1 MDNVWINSMMRT
13 CKSPNLCAFSSH
25 TMCDICTEIL
35 TFDGSG
41 GPFCRPKKFVI
52 FLISVNLFEESQFTS
67 PFIDKPISKKRRVY
81 KDRATKD
88 AGRHDGSRRIELYSS
103 IHEVEFQSRSRRRDR
118 AKDVEYRNV
127 EPIFK
132 SLTSIHKTNPLPA
145 MHRNSVEP
153 VAIRTQ
159 NQDVPISCRRKD
171 PRTAHAARRGPSCV
185 MLITSTRGTASD
197 DDTVSL
203 DDPRDKMSLLSAEK
217 ERYAKTIH
225 VLWCTTNKL
234 IDEPRITTIEKTS
247 SQMNPRKEPA
257 KLKNEDGEGCSF
269 QSDSFNN
276 HLTDNRVEVAVAS
289 RVINITAISG
299 FGGKETMMEWEDIET
314 RRIASSVRGANPW
327 MALNRKFHEGARVR
341 WGKEVKRTE
350 GLRNRWTVS
359 KPKVSSHLPRRQR
372 EPGEEESII
381 EQRGP
386 GEALNTGVSI
396 IHRIVDNNDY
406 GLEDGE
412 QKGGTRGPSSKLLE
426 GMASAMNARLEL
438 DLGLTR
444 TGVSVTGSMFEYRPL
459 QAVVEFLLGPD
470 RARGSALRARDI
482 AARGSLQINSIDRHI
497 FIHSFQNRSIATT
510 TTAAHGPKAE
520 LLDCSETN
528 FRCAEIA
535 RSTIKQRRQPNEGAR
550 PLIIASSAGFDVA
563 IALDNRVKCCE
574 RWIQG
579 SPIAEIIGN
588 LSAAPDSLV
597 HSRLRSIIT
606 RLPYRK
612 WPFALME
619 PDTLSRGGETAAGLQ
634 ILEVLQVLE
643 ESFSRKYRRE
653 ACQNVG
659 PRLRTTGDEDDEDDE
674 DEDEDEDEDDDHDND
689 DHDHDHDHD
698 PRPRPR
704 PRTTNHDHDGYDHDG
719 DEERRCK
726 GTIFGV
732 LGASLSKALRYKA
745 PDECKWVAT
754 GDTEDDVSL
763 VCRLRT
769 INSELENTNFS
780 VIQPQHTVRLRL
792 ECSDALFYQ
801 SSLSAGSFRPLV
813 ELRELVIEYCK
824 IGNLSDDAFK
834 GLKELRNLTV
844 RTHNTDWSAMA
855 LDVSGGA
862 FTDEL
867 KQLEKL
873 DLGENNMWSIPEG
886 ALCPLEIHLRN
897 NTLNVLP
904 PGLFTEL
911 TQLLVLDLSHNELT
925 AEWVNA
931 ATFVG
936 LVRLVVLDLSNN
948 RIARL
953 DPAVFRD
960 LYSLQIL
967 RLQENLLE
975 SLPENTFSALYN
987 LHTLLLS
994 YNLLTVIDATTLSG
1008 LYVLNLLSLDNNRLH
1023 TINPAALRNASSLQ
1037 EFHLN
1042 RNQLESVPDALKA
1055 TPLLRTLDLGENL
1068 ISEIPS
1074 GTFDHV
1080 SQLYGLRLTENH
1092 IGNLS
1097 KGVFD
1102 RIKELK
1108 ILNLAMNRIQ
1118 YIEPG
1123 TFDENA
1129 NLQAIRLDG
1138 NQLTDIAGLFTNLS
1152 NLVWLNVSDN
1162 KLRWFDYA
1170 MIPTGLQW
1178 LDIHSNEI
1186 RELGN
1191 YFEIESQLNLSIFD
1205 ASENKL
1211 TEITGN
1217 AIPMSVERLYL
1228 NDNQISKVQSYS
1240 FFKKPNLTTV
1250 ELKGNQIRNLEP
1262 YALRISAV
1270 PPDKPLPEFY
1280 IGDNQYLCD
1289 CTMEWLQRVNR
1300 QNQTRVQPR
1309 VMDLESIYCKLLYD
1323 REHAFVPLVEA
1334 SHSQFLCKYDTHCF
1348 ALCHCCD
1355 FDACDCEMTC
1365 PSNCTCYHDQSWS
1378 ANVVDCSN
1386 GGHANKLPD
1395 QIPMDA
1401 TRLYLDGNDLRL
1413 VSSHAFIGRKKLKV
1427 LFLNASNIEIV
1438 QNRSFNGLRDLEDL
1452 HLQDNKIREL
1462 KGHEFEGL
1470 DALRL
1475 LYLHRNRISSIG
1487 NDTFSTLRSLRILRL
1502 EGNRLTVLAV
1512 WTLPDSIEIS
1522 LSGNP
1527 WSCECDYLRSY
1538 REWIREPSVRVTD
1551 ASALRCVYNVT
1562 EFEAFGDQVFADN
1575 EFGFRLVADGR
1586 NEEERR
1592 EKHGNES
1599 TASCTGAASVE
1610 NDAHRNLT
1618 KTIIEKQVLQDYLPL
1633 LVTTLVASSLVVLL
1647 CLLGFVFRQELR
1659 VWFHSRF
1666 GVRIFYRSHEV
1677 DRDDRDKLFD
1687 AFISYSSKDE
1697 AFVAEEL
1704 APVLEMGNPSY
1715 KLCLHYRDFP
1725 VGSFIADTIVQ
1736 AVESSRRTI
1745 MVLSENFI
1753 KSEWCRFDF
1762 KSAHHQVLRDR
1773 RRRLILVL
1781 VGDVHQ
1787 RDLDP
1792 DIRLYL
1798 KTNTYL
1804 QWGDKLFWEKLRFAL
1819 PDVPNNQRTTQRTRQ
1834 PPPVRRQHN
1843 NRTSNGSRTV
1853 SVHI

>member
-1 MDNVWINSMMRT
+1 M
-13 CKSPNLCAFSSH
+13 
-25 TMCDICTEIL
+25 
-35 TFDGSG
+35 
-41 GPFCRPKKFVI
+41 
-52 FLISVNLFEESQFTS
+52 
-67 PFIDKPISKKRRVY
+67 
-81 KDRATKD
+81 
-88 AGRHDGSRRIELYSS
+88 
-103 IHEVEFQSRSRRRDR
+103 
-118 AKDVEYRNV
+118 
-127 EPIFK
+127 
-132 SLTSIHKTNPLPA
+132 
-145 MHRNSVEP
+145 
-153 VAIRTQ
+153 
-159 NQDVPISCRRKD
+159 
-171 PRTAHAARRGPSCV
+171 
-185 MLITSTRGTASD
+185 
-197 DDTVSL
+197 
-203 DDPRDKMSLLSAEK
+203 
-217 ERYAKTIH
+217 
-225 VLWCTTNKL
+225 
-234 IDEPRITTIEKTS
+234 
-247 SQMNPRKEPA
+247 
-257 KLKNEDGEGCSF
+257 
-269 QSDSFNN
+269 
-276 HLTDNRVEVAVAS
+276 
-289 RVINITAISG
+289 
-299 FGGKETMMEWEDIET
+299 
-314 RRIASSVRGANPW
+314 
-327 MALNRKFHEGARVR
+327 
-341 WGKEVKRTE
+341 
-350 GLRNRWTVS
+350 
-359 KPKVSSHLPRRQR
+359 
-372 EPGEEESII
+372 
-381 EQRGP
+381 
-386 GEALNTGVSI
+386 
-396 IHRIVDNNDY
+396 
-406 GLEDGE
+406 
-412 QKGGTRGPSSKLLE
+412 
-426 GMASAMNARLEL
+426 
-438 DLGLTR
+438 
-444 TGVSVTGSMFEYRPL
+444 
-459 QAVVEFLLGPD
+459 
-470 RARGSALRARDI
+470 RGSPAFFA
-482 AARGSLQINSIDRHI
+482 
-497 FIHSFQNRSIATT
+497 
-510 TTAAHGPKAE
+510 
-520 LLDCSETN
+520 
-528 FRCAEIA
+528 
-535 RSTIKQRRQPNEGAR
+535 
-550 PLIIASSAGFDVA
+550 II
-563 IALDNRVKCCE
+563 L
-574 RWIQG
+574 
-579 SPIAEIIGN
+579 
-588 LSAAPDSLV
+588 
-597 HSRLRSIIT
+597 
-606 RLPYRK
+606 
-612 WPFALME
+612 
-619 PDTLSRGGETAAGLQ
+619 
-634 ILEVLQVLE
+634 
-643 ESFSRKYRRE
+643 
-653 ACQNVG
+653 
-659 PRLRTTGDEDDEDDE
+659 
-674 DEDEDEDEDDDHDND
+674 
-689 DHDHDHDHD
+689 
-698 PRPRPR
+698 
-704 PRTTNHDHDGYDHDG
+704 
-719 DEERRCK
+719 

-886 ALCPLEIHLRN
+886 ALCPLANLEILNLTRNRLRDVTSSVHGRLECLSKLKELDLSNNSVESLPTAAFSGLTRLHSLDLRCNAISFMADRAFEGLSSLAVLRLADNRLASLPPELFSDARNIQEIHLRN

-1023 TINPAALRNASSLQ
+1023 TINPSALRNASSLQ

-1042 RNQLESVPDALKA
+1042 RNQLHSVPDALKA

-1365 PSNCTCYHDQSWS
+1365 PANCTCYHDQSWS

-1386 GGHANKLPD
+1386 GGHANKLPE

-1427 LFLNASNIEIV
+1427 LFLNSSNIEIV

-1470 DALRL
+1470 DALKL
-1475 LYLHRNRISSIG
+1475 LYLHRNRIASIG
-1487 NDTFSTLRSLRILRL
+1487 NDTFSTLRSLRTLRL

-1512 WTLPDSIEIS
+1512 WTLPNSIEIS

-1538 REWIREPSVRVTD
+1538 REWIRGPNVRVTD

-1575 EFGFRLVADGR
+1575 EFGFLVAETRGRDEER
-1586 NEEERR
+1586 NER
-1592 EKHGNES
+1592 GSNES
-1599 TASCTGAASVE
+1599 ACTGAASTE
-1610 NDAHRNLT
+1610 TDPHRNLT

>member
-1 MDNVWINSMMRT
+1 MD
-13 CKSPNLCAFSSH
+13 
-25 TMCDICTEIL
+25 
-35 TFDGSG
+35 
-41 GPFCRPKKFVI
+41 
-52 FLISVNLFEESQFTS
+52 
-67 PFIDKPISKKRRVY
+67 
-81 KDRATKD
+81 
-88 AGRHDGSRRIELYSS
+88 
-103 IHEVEFQSRSRRRDR
+103 
-118 AKDVEYRNV
+118 
-127 EPIFK
+127 
-132 SLTSIHKTNPLPA
+132 
-145 MHRNSVEP
+145 
-153 VAIRTQ
+153 
-159 NQDVPISCRRKD
+159 
-171 PRTAHAARRGPSCV
+171 
-185 MLITSTRGTASD
+185 TRG
-197 DDTVSL
+197 V
-203 DDPRDKMSLLSAEK
+203 RE
-217 ERYAKTIH
+217 EEG
-225 VLWCTTNKL
+225 
-234 IDEPRITTIEKTS
+234 EPLRAGGRPEG
-247 SQMNPRKEPA
+247 RVREA
-257 KLKNEDGEGCSF
+257 GEG
-269 QSDSFNN
+269 
-276 HLTDNRVEVAVAS
+276 RK
-289 RVINITAISG
+289 ISWDIKNPEN
-299 FGGKETMMEWEDIET
+299 GGKM
-314 RRIASSVRGANPW
+314 
-327 MALNRKFHEGARVR
+327 
-341 WGKEVKRTE
+341 
-350 GLRNRWTVS
+350 
-359 KPKVSSHLPRRQR
+359 
-372 EPGEEESII
+372 
-381 EQRGP
+381 
-386 GEALNTGVSI
+386 
-396 IHRIVDNNDY
+396 
-406 GLEDGE
+406 
-412 QKGGTRGPSSKLLE
+412 
-426 GMASAMNARLEL
+426 
-438 DLGLTR
+438 
-444 TGVSVTGSMFEYRPL
+444 
-459 QAVVEFLLGPD
+459 
-470 RARGSALRARDI
+470 RGSPAFFAI
-482 AARGSLQINSIDRHI
+482 
-497 FIHSFQNRSIATT
+497 
-510 TTAAHGPKAE
+510 
-520 LLDCSETN
+520 LL
-528 FRCAEIA
+528 
-535 RSTIKQRRQPNEGAR
+535 
-550 PLIIASSAGFDVA
+550 
-563 IALDNRVKCCE
+563 
-574 RWIQG
+574 
-579 SPIAEIIGN
+579 
-588 LSAAPDSLV
+588 
-597 HSRLRSIIT
+597 
-606 RLPYRK
+606 
-612 WPFALME
+612 
-619 PDTLSRGGETAAGLQ
+619 
-634 ILEVLQVLE
+634 
-643 ESFSRKYRRE
+643 
-653 ACQNVG
+653 
-659 PRLRTTGDEDDEDDE
+659 
-674 DEDEDEDEDDDHDND
+674 
-689 DHDHDHDHD
+689 
-698 PRPRPR
+698 
-704 PRTTNHDHDGYDHDG
+704 
-719 DEERRCK
+719 

-745 PDECKWVAT
+745 PDECKWVTA
-754 GDTEDDVSL
+754 GDAEDDVSL

-801 SSLSAGSFRPLV
+801 SSLTAGSFRPLV

-834 GLKELRNLTV
+834 GLRELRNLTV

-855 LDVSGGA
+855 LDVSAGA

-867 KQLEKL
+867 RQLEKL
-873 DLGENNMWSIPEG
+873 DLGENNMWNIPEG
-886 ALCPLEIHLRN
+886 ALCPLINLEILNLTRNRLREVTSFRFNAVSKCLSSLKELDLSNNSIESLPTAAFSGLTRLHSLDLRCNAIGFMADRAFEGLSSLAILKLADNRLSSLPPELFSDARSIQEIHLRN

-904 PGLFTEL
+904 PGLFGEL
-911 TQLLVLDLSHNELT
+911 TQLLVLDLARNELT
-925 AEWVNA
+925 VEWVNA
-931 ATFVG
+931 ATFGG
-936 LVRLVVLDLSNN
+936 LVRLVVLDLSSN
-948 RIARL
+948 RITRL
-953 DPAVFRD
+953 DPTVFRD

-994 YNLLTVIDATTLSG
+994 DNRLTVIDATTLSG
-1008 LYVLNLLSLDNNRLH
+1008 LYVLSLLSLDNNRIH
-1023 TINPAALRNASSLQ
+1023 TIHPSSLKNASSLQ
-1037 EFHLN
+1037 DLHLN
-1042 RNQLESVPDALKA
+1042 GNRLTSVPDALKA

-1080 SQLYGLRLTENH
+1080 AQLYGLRLTENH
-1092 IGNLS
+1092 IGNLT
-1097 KGVFD
+1097 KGIFD

-1108 ILNLAMNRIQ
+1108 ILNLSRNRIQ

-1123 TFDENA
+1123 TFDENL

-1138 NQLTDIAGLFTNLS
+1138 NQLTDIAGLFTNLP

-1162 KLRWFDYA
+1162 KLKWFDYA

-1191 YFEIESQLNLSIFD
+1191 YFEIESQLQLSTFD

-1211 TEITGN
+1211 MEITGN
-1217 AIPMSVERLYL
+1217 AIPMSVELLFL
-1228 NDNQISKVQSYS
+1228 NDNLISKVQSYS
-1240 FFKKPNLTTV
+1240 FFKKPNLTRV
-1250 ELKGNQIRNLEP
+1250 DLKGNRIRNLEP

-1334 SHSQFLCKYDTHCF
+1334 SHSQFLCKYETHCF

-1365 PSNCTCYHDQSWS
+1365 PLNCTCYHDQSWS

-1386 GGHANKLPD
+1386 GGHTNKLPE

-1401 TRLYLDGNDLRL
+1401 TRLYLDGNDLRV

-1427 LFLNASNIEIV
+1427 LFLNSSNIEIV

-1452 HLQDNKIREL
+1452 HLQDNRIREL
-1462 KGHEFEGL
+1462 RGHEFEGL
-1470 DALRL
+1470 DALRQ
-1475 LYLHRNRISSIG
+1475 LHLQRNQLVSIG
-1487 NDTFSTLRSLRILRL
+1487 NDTFAPLRSLRVLRL
-1502 EGNRLTVLAV
+1502 QSNRLTTLAV
-1512 WTLPDSIEIS
+1512 WTLPESIEVS
-1522 LSGNP
+1522 LSANP
-1527 WSCECDYLRSY
+1527 WSCECDYLQSY
-1538 REWIREPSVRVTD
+1538 REWIREPNVRVTD
-1551 ASALRCVYNVT
+1551 ASELRCVYNVT
-1562 EFEAFGDQVFADN
+1562 EFEAFGDETFTDD
-1575 EFGFRLVADGR
+1575 EFGFSV
-1586 NEEERR
+1586 
-1592 EKHGNES
+1592 
-1599 TASCTGAASVE
+1599 TANDRDTNVNGSASSSCTGAVAIDNEV
-1610 NDAHRNLT
+1610 HRNYT

-1633 LVTTLVASSLVVLL
+1633 LVATLASSLVIMLL
-1647 CLLGFVFRQELR
+1647 CMLAFIFRQELR

-1666 GVRIFYRSHEV
+1666 GVRIFYRNHEV

-1687 AFISYSSKDE
+1687 AFVSYSSKDE

-1819 PDVPNNQRTTQRTRQ
+1819 PDVPNNQRTTQRSRQ

>member
-1 MDNVWINSMMRT
+1 M
-13 CKSPNLCAFSSH
+13 
-25 TMCDICTEIL
+25 
-35 TFDGSG
+35 
-41 GPFCRPKKFVI
+41 
-52 FLISVNLFEESQFTS
+52 
-67 PFIDKPISKKRRVY
+67 
-81 KDRATKD
+81 
-88 AGRHDGSRRIELYSS
+88 
-103 IHEVEFQSRSRRRDR
+103 
-118 AKDVEYRNV
+118 
-127 EPIFK
+127 
-132 SLTSIHKTNPLPA
+132 
-145 MHRNSVEP
+145 
-153 VAIRTQ
+153 
-159 NQDVPISCRRKD
+159 
-171 PRTAHAARRGPSCV
+171 
-185 MLITSTRGTASD
+185 
-197 DDTVSL
+197 
-203 DDPRDKMSLLSAEK
+203 
-217 ERYAKTIH
+217 
-225 VLWCTTNKL
+225 
-234 IDEPRITTIEKTS
+234 
-247 SQMNPRKEPA
+247 
-257 KLKNEDGEGCSF
+257 
-269 QSDSFNN
+269 
-276 HLTDNRVEVAVAS
+276 
-289 RVINITAISG
+289 
-299 FGGKETMMEWEDIET
+299 
-314 RRIASSVRGANPW
+314 
-327 MALNRKFHEGARVR
+327 
-341 WGKEVKRTE
+341 
-350 GLRNRWTVS
+350 
-359 KPKVSSHLPRRQR
+359 
-372 EPGEEESII
+372 
-381 EQRGP
+381 
-386 GEALNTGVSI
+386 
-396 IHRIVDNNDY
+396 
-406 GLEDGE
+406 
-412 QKGGTRGPSSKLLE
+412 
-426 GMASAMNARLEL
+426 
-438 DLGLTR
+438 
-444 TGVSVTGSMFEYRPL
+444 
-459 QAVVEFLLGPD
+459 
-470 RARGSALRARDI
+470 RGSPAFFAI
-482 AARGSLQINSIDRHI
+482 
-497 FIHSFQNRSIATT
+497 
-510 TTAAHGPKAE
+510 
-520 LLDCSETN
+520 LL
-528 FRCAEIA
+528 
-535 RSTIKQRRQPNEGAR
+535 
-550 PLIIASSAGFDVA
+550 
-563 IALDNRVKCCE
+563 
-574 RWIQG
+574 
-579 SPIAEIIGN
+579 
-588 LSAAPDSLV
+588 
-597 HSRLRSIIT
+597 
-606 RLPYRK
+606 
-612 WPFALME
+612 
-619 PDTLSRGGETAAGLQ
+619 
-634 ILEVLQVLE
+634 
-643 ESFSRKYRRE
+643 
-653 ACQNVG
+653 
-659 PRLRTTGDEDDEDDE
+659 
-674 DEDEDEDEDDDHDND
+674 
-689 DHDHDHDHD
+689 
-698 PRPRPR
+698 
-704 PRTTNHDHDGYDHDG
+704 
-719 DEERRCK
+719 

-855 LDVSGGA
+855 LDVSAGA

-867 KQLEKL
+867 RQLEKL

-886 ALCPLEIHLRN
+886 ALCPLVNLEILNLTRNRLREVTSFRFNGASRCLSSLKELDLSNNSVESLPTAAFSGLTRLHSLDLRCNAISFMADRAFEGLSSLAILRLADNRLASLPPELFSDARNIQEIHLRN

-904 PGLFTEL
+904 PGLFSEL
-911 TQLLVLDLSHNELT
+911 THLLVLDLSHNELT

-931 ATFVG
+931 ATFSG

-953 DPAVFRD
+953 DPTVFRD

-975 SLPENTFSALYN
+975 TLPENTFAALYN

-1023 TINPAALRNASSLQ
+1023 TIHPSSLRNASSLQ

-1042 RNQLESVPDALKA
+1042 RNQLKSVPDALKA

-1068 ISEIPS
+1068 ISEIPT

-1080 SQLYGLRLTENH
+1080 AQLYGLRLTENH
-1092 IGNLS
+1092 IGNLT

-1108 ILNLAMNRIQ
+1108 ILNLAMNRVQ

-1123 TFDENA
+1123 TFDENL

-1138 NQLTDIAGLFTNLS
+1138 NQLTDIAGLFTNLP

-1191 YFEIESQLNLSIFD
+1191 YFEIESQLQLSIFD

-1270 PPDKPLPEFY
+1270 PPEKPLPEFY

-1365 PSNCTCYHDQSWS
+1365 PLNCTCYHDQSWS

-1386 GGHANKLPD
+1386 GGHANKLPE

-1401 TRLYLDGNDLRL
+1401 TRLYLDGNDLRV

-1427 LFLNASNIEIV
+1427 LFLNSSNIEIV

-1470 DALRL
+1470 DALKL
-1475 LYLHRNRISSIG
+1475 LYLHRNRIASIG
-1487 NDTFSTLRSLRILRL
+1487 NDTFSSLRSLRVLRL
-1502 EGNRLTVLAV
+1502 ESNRLTTLAV
-1512 WTLPDSIEIS
+1512 WTLPGSIEVS

-1527 WSCECDYLRSY
+1527 WSCECDYVQSY
-1538 REWIREPSVRVTD
+1538 REWIREPNVRVTD
-1551 ASALRCVYNVT
+1551 ASALRCVSV
-1562 EFEAFGDQVFADN
+1562 DN
-1575 EFGFRLVADGR
+1575 DV
-1586 NEEERR
+1586 
-1592 EKHGNES
+1592 
-1599 TASCTGAASVE
+1599 
-1610 NDAHRNLT
+1610 HRNYT

-1633 LVTTLVASSLVVLL
+1633 LIATLVGSLLVVLL
-1647 CLLGFVFRQELR
+1647 CMLGFVFRQELR

-1666 GVRIFYRSHEV
+1666 GVRIFYRNQEV

-1704 APVLEMGNPSY
+1704 APVLETGNPRY

-1736 AVESSRRTI
+1736 AVESSKRTI

-1819 PDVPNNQRTTQRTRQ
+1819 PDVPNNQMATQRTRPQ
-1834 PPPVRRQHN
+1834 QLGRRPNN
-1843 NRTSNGSRTV
+1843 NRTSNGPRTV

>member
-1 MDNVWINSMMRT
+1 M
-13 CKSPNLCAFSSH
+13 
-25 TMCDICTEIL
+25 
-35 TFDGSG
+35 
-41 GPFCRPKKFVI
+41 
-52 FLISVNLFEESQFTS
+52 
-67 PFIDKPISKKRRVY
+67 
-81 KDRATKD
+81 
-88 AGRHDGSRRIELYSS
+88 
-103 IHEVEFQSRSRRRDR
+103 
-118 AKDVEYRNV
+118 
-127 EPIFK
+127 
-132 SLTSIHKTNPLPA
+132 
-145 MHRNSVEP
+145 
-153 VAIRTQ
+153 
-159 NQDVPISCRRKD
+159 
-171 PRTAHAARRGPSCV
+171 
-185 MLITSTRGTASD
+185 
-197 DDTVSL
+197 
-203 DDPRDKMSLLSAEK
+203 
-217 ERYAKTIH
+217 
-225 VLWCTTNKL
+225 
-234 IDEPRITTIEKTS
+234 
-247 SQMNPRKEPA
+247 
-257 KLKNEDGEGCSF
+257 
-269 QSDSFNN
+269 
-276 HLTDNRVEVAVAS
+276 
-289 RVINITAISG
+289 
-299 FGGKETMMEWEDIET
+299 
-314 RRIASSVRGANPW
+314 
-327 MALNRKFHEGARVR
+327 
-341 WGKEVKRTE
+341 
-350 GLRNRWTVS
+350 
-359 KPKVSSHLPRRQR
+359 
-372 EPGEEESII
+372 
-381 EQRGP
+381 
-386 GEALNTGVSI
+386 
-396 IHRIVDNNDY
+396 
-406 GLEDGE
+406 
-412 QKGGTRGPSSKLLE
+412 
-426 GMASAMNARLEL
+426 
-438 DLGLTR
+438 
-444 TGVSVTGSMFEYRPL
+444 
-459 QAVVEFLLGPD
+459 
-470 RARGSALRARDI
+470 RGSPAFFA
-482 AARGSLQINSIDRHI
+482 
-497 FIHSFQNRSIATT
+497 
-510 TTAAHGPKAE
+510 
-520 LLDCSETN
+520 
-528 FRCAEIA
+528 
-535 RSTIKQRRQPNEGAR
+535 
-550 PLIIASSAGFDVA
+550 II
-563 IALDNRVKCCE
+563 L
-574 RWIQG
+574 
-579 SPIAEIIGN
+579 
-588 LSAAPDSLV
+588 
-597 HSRLRSIIT
+597 
-606 RLPYRK
+606 
-612 WPFALME
+612 
-619 PDTLSRGGETAAGLQ
+619 
-634 ILEVLQVLE
+634 
-643 ESFSRKYRRE
+643 
-653 ACQNVG
+653 
-659 PRLRTTGDEDDEDDE
+659 
-674 DEDEDEDEDDDHDND
+674 
-689 DHDHDHDHD
+689 
-698 PRPRPR
+698 
-704 PRTTNHDHDGYDHDG
+704 
-719 DEERRCK
+719 

-886 ALCPLEIHLRN
+886 ALCPLVNLEILNLTRNRLRDVTSFRFTGASRCLSKLKELDLSNNSVESLPTAAFSGLTRLHSLDLRCNAISFMADRAFEGLSSLAILRLADNRLASLPPELFSDARNIQEIHLRN

-953 DPAVFRD
+953 DPTVFRD

-1386 GGHANKLPD
+1386 GGHASKLPE

-1427 LFLNASNIEIV
+1427 LFLNSSNIEIV

-1487 NDTFSTLRSLRILRL
+1487 NDTFSTLRSLRVLRL

-1538 REWIREPSVRVTD
+1538 REWIREPNVRVTD

-1586 NEEERR
+1586 SAEEEKR
-1592 EKHGNES
+1592 GNES
-1599 TASCTGAASVE
+1599 ASCTGAASVE